1 MLAELRIFRSFERTL
16 QVRPR
21 QRGTYGTITLV
32 PSVLLDLPI
41 DALIER
47 PDGIG
52 IHVGRLVKEH
62 ALDIDPRGVTIVGSV
77 TRPSGVRG
85 DVLGDGRGVSVAVP
99 GRDVPDGLD
108 V

>member
-32 PSVLLDLPI
+32 PSVLLDLSV
-41 DALIER
+41 DALVEGS
-47 PDGIG
+47 DGIR

-62 ALDIDPRGVTIVGSV
+62 PLDVDPRGIIIVRSV
-77 TRPSGVRG
+77 SRPSGVRG
-85 DVLGDGRGVSVAVP
+85 DVL
-99 GRDVPDGLD
+99 
-108 V
+108 